1 MRRRLIRKAATGS
14 LMAKL
19 DPGARRLRAAASI
32 PASLTFENITRRF
45 SETPAVQDVSFTA
58 GNGEVICL
66 LGASGCGKSTLL
78 RLAAGIEVPD
88 SGRILLDGREI
99 AGPSRFVEPEDRG
112 IGLVFQ
118 DYALFPH
125 LDAIGNVMF
134 GLSDL
139 PKREALSVADA
150 ALRRVGL
157 GERLRAMPHELS
169 GGEQQRVA
177 LARAIVPRPR
187 VLLMDEPFSN
197 LDRRMRDQVREET
210 IAILRETGATALIVT
225 HDPEEAM
232 RIADRIV
239 LMRAGRLAQV
249 GHSREIYNKP
259 VDIEVARFFCDLNE
273 LEAEV
278 RSGMAETSLGA
289 FPAPGKAEGA
299 RAIVAI
305 RPQSVRLKPAGEG
318 RPGRIVAHRF
328 IGEVDLIELAV
339 QGLDRP
345 LRARVQDSQMR
356 RRGADVG
363 VEIKHADVLVF

>member
-1 MRRRLIRKAATGS
+1 
-14 LMAKL
+14 MADA
-19 DPGARRLRAAASI
+19 DPGRRRLRAAAVI
-32 PASLTFENITRRF
+32 PASLTFENVTRSF
-45 SETPAVQDVSFTA
+45 EGKQAVSGVSFTA

-88 SGRILLDGREI
+88 EGRILLDGKEI
-99 AGPSRFVEPEDRG
+99 AGPGRFVEPEDRG

-125 LDAIGNVMF
+125 LDALGNARF

-139 PKREALSVADA
+139 PKREALSIADS

-177 LARAIVPRPR
+177 LARAVVPRPR

-210 IAILRETGATALIVT
+210 VAVLRETGATALIVT

-232 RIADRIV
+232 RIADRIA
-239 LMRAGRLAQV
+239 LMRDGRLVQIGA
-249 GHSREIYNKP
+249 SREIYNKP
-259 VDIEVARFFCDLNE
+259 VDIEAARFFCDLNE
-273 LEAEV
+273 IEARA
-278 RSGMAETSLGA
+278 RSGRVETPVGIFS
-289 FPAPGKAEGA
+289 APGKADGEK
-299 RAIVAI
+299 AIVAI
-305 RPQSVRLKPAGEG
+305 RPQSIRLKAAGFCL
-318 RPGRIVAHRF
+318 PGRILARRF
-328 IGEVDLIELAV
+328 VGEVELVDLAV

-345 LRARVQDSQMR
+345 VRARVQDLGTVR
-356 RRGADVG
+356 PGNDVG
-363 VEIKHADVLVF
+363 VDIRADDVLVF

>member
-1 MRRRLIRKAATGS
+1 MDIADTGR
-14 LMAKL
+14 
-19 DPGARRLRAAASI
+19 RRLRASAVI
-32 PASLTFENITRRF
+32 PASLTFENVTRSF
-45 SETPAVQDVSFTA
+45 DGKPAVAGVSFTA

-88 SGRILLDGREI
+88 GGRILLDGKEI
-99 AGPSRFVEPEDRG
+99 AGPNRFVEPEDRG

-125 LDAIGNVMF
+125 LDALGNTRF

-139 PKREALSVADA
+139 PKREGLAIADA

-157 GERLRAMPHELS
+157 GERMRAMPHELS

-177 LARAIVPRPR
+177 LARAVVPRPR

-210 IAILRETGATALIVT
+210 VAVLRETGATALIVT

-239 LMRAGRLAQV
+239 LMRAGRIAQI
-249 GHSREIYNKP
+249 GASREIYKAP
-259 VDIEVARFFCDLNE
+259 VDIEAARFFCDLNE
-273 LEAEV
+273 IEAV
-278 RSGMAETSLGA
+278 ARGGRVETPVGI
-289 FPAPGKAEGA
+289 FPAPGKADGET
-299 RAIVAI
+299 AIVAI
-305 RPQSVRLKPAGEG
+305 RPQSIRIKAPDFCI
-318 RPGRIVAHRF
+318 PGRLIARRF
-328 IGEVDLIELAV
+328 IGEVELVDVIV

-345 LRARVQDSQMR
+345 LRVRMQDMAPARP
-356 RRGADVG
+356 GNDVG
-363 VEIKHADVLVF
+363 VEIRKDDVLVF

>member
-1 MRRRLIRKAATGS
+1 
-14 LMAKL
+14 MA
-19 DPGARRLRAAASI
+19 DADSGRRRLRASAVI
-32 PASLTFENITRRF
+32 PASLTFENVTRAF
-45 SETPAVQDVSFTA
+45 DGKHAVSGVSFTA

-88 SGRILLDGREI
+88 EGRILLDGKEI
-99 AGPSRFVEPEDRG
+99 AGPDRFVEPEDRG

-125 LDAIGNVMF
+125 LDALGNARF

-139 PKREALSVADA
+139 PKREALSIADS

-157 GERLRAMPHELS
+157 GERMRALPHELS

-177 LARAIVPRPR
+177 LARAVVPRPR

-210 IAILRETGATALIVT
+210 VAVLRETGATALIVT

-232 RIADRIV
+232 RIADRIA
-239 LMRAGRLAQV
+239 LMRDGRIVQIGA
-249 GHSREIYNKP
+249 SRDIYNRP
-259 VDIEVARFFCDLNE
+259 VDLDAARFFCDLNE
-273 LEAEV
+273 IEARV
-278 RSGMAETSLGA
+278 KGGRVETPVGT
-289 FPAPGKAEGA
+289 FPAPGKADGA

-305 RPQSVRLKPAGEG
+305 RPQSIRLKPPGFCLQ
-318 RPGRIVAHRF
+318 GRILSRRF
-328 IGEVDLIELAV
+328 VGEVEIVELAV

-345 LRARVQDSQMR
+345 MRARVQDI
-356 RRGADVG
+356 GAVRPGNDIG
-363 VEIKHADVLVF
+363 VDIRNDDVLVF